1 MLNAVMVDE
10 KSTTMRSWPHWT

>member
-10 KSTTMRSWPHWT
+10 KSTSMRSWPHWT